1 MEVMK
6 KVKIGFS
13 SLYQEGRSKIYSLE
27 RVRLL
32 GMGEGI
38 PQKKGQKQ
46 MGEWS
51 IAEEKNSKKFFLIV
65 YFNLRFSIY
74 AVT

>member
-1 MEVMK
+1 MK

-13 SLYQEGRSKIYSLE
+13 SLYQEGRSKIYSVE

-38 PQKKGQKQ
+38 PQKKDRNRWESG
-46 MGEWS
+46 
-51 IAEEKNSKKFFLIV
+51 ALLRKKIVKSFFQLFILI
-65 YFNLRFSIY
+65 
-74 AVT
+74 